1 MSRRAAR
8 KQADQQLAPVPV
20 PPPSASAPAGV
31 PATLREVGE
40 QALVAVRKWADPRER
55 ELRRRRRARRRS
67 VQFGTVSGITTVGAV
82 GLAVVSAPAWAVVVL
97 GGGAVAFVTGT
108 ALSTRRYLRLR
119 AQPLPQAAFVARRSP
134 GLRSAARAPI
144 QRLIR
149 AERALHALGTQIARS
164 RRLPEDELRDLL
176 ETARSGGAA
185 LHALAADITAME
197 QAADTVGR
205 AGQETVGALRASIGE
220 VLARLNTGV
229 AEFEQLVAAAAR
241 ILAVP
246 EDTVVAYQFNGI
258 VAELRDAADR
268 LDGWAQ
274 ALTEIADRAPG
285 PAVTDPVR

>member
-1 MSRRAAR
+1 MSGRTRRERAEIVDPA
-8 KQADQQLAPVPV
+8 APVGPTV
-20 PPPSASAPAGV
+20 SGGV

-40 QALVAVRKWADPRER
+40 QAMVAVRRWADPREK

-67 VQFGTVSGITTVGAV
+67 FQLGTATGITTVGAV
-82 GLAVVSAPAWAVVVL
+82 GLAVVSAPAWAVVVI

-108 ALSTRRYLRLR
+108 ALSARRYLQLR
-119 AQPLPQAAFVARRSP
+119 GQPLPQAAFVARKTP
-134 GLRSAARAPI
+134 GLRSVARGPI

-149 AERALHALGTQIARS
+149 AERALHGLGAQIART

-176 ETARSGGAA
+176 ETARSGAAA
-185 LHALAADITAME
+185 LHALATDIMAME

-205 AGQETVGALRASIGE
+205 ANPDTVAALKVTVNG
-220 VLARLNTGV
+220 VLARLEHGV
-229 AEFEQLVAAAAR
+229 MEYEELVAAAAR

-258 VAELRDAADR
+258 VADLREAADR

-274 ALTEIADRAPG
+274 ALTDLADRPVTG
-285 PAVTDPVR
+285 PR

>member
-20 PPPSASAPAGV
+20 PRPAAPVPAGV

-40 QALVAVRKWADPRER
+40 QALVAVRRWADPRER

-119 AQPLPQAAFVARRSP
+119 SQPLPQAAFVARRSP
-134 GLRSAARAPI
+134 GLRSVARAPI
-144 QRLIR
+144 GRLIR
-149 AERALHALGTQIARS
+149 AERALHSLGAQIARS
-164 RRLPEDELRDLL
+164 RRLPDDELRDLL
-176 ETARSGGAA
+176 DTTRSGAAA
-185 LHALAADITAME
+185 LHALAADIAAME
-197 QAADTVGR
+197 QAAETVGR
-205 AGQETVGALRASIGE
+205 ADPGTVAALRTSIGE
-220 VLARLNTGV
+220 VLGRLDTGV
-229 AEFEQLVAAAAR
+229 TEFEQLVAAAAR

-246 EDTVVAYQFNGI
+246 EDSVVAYQFNGI
-258 VAELRDAADR
+258 VADLREAADR

-274 ALTEIADRAPG
+274 ALTEMADRTPG
-285 PAVTDPVR
+285 AASADRVR